1 MEYRVLRV
9 YSFGGIVFFFFMG
22 IAGIIFSF
30 YKCCCAKSSDEAEE
44 RVSATSYAGYRSS
57 TYDCYFVYCGP
68 YYNPAYGY
76 YYGPCGNWSCDCC
89 CCCDAGGCGDC
100 GSCGGG
106 GGDCCNGGGG
116 SGGSGDCK
124 CDGGGEGSAVLL
136 VIGLVILAVV
146 ILIGLFFG
154 VFLFTLVASKIV
166 HRHIHVLNRSHRA
179 QIYYVANLADPSEAS
194 IATDINDD
202 KTEDVMPLLSGNN
215 DIHGSMDSSVS
226 EGKAIRV
233 QMKKMDDDDDM
244 ETIRSVV

>member
-1 MEYRVLRV
+1 
-9 YSFGGIVFFFFMG
+9 MG
-22 IAGIIFSF
+22 IAGIVFSF

-100 GSCGGG
+100 NCGDSCS
-106 GGDCCNGGGG
+106 GGGG
-116 SGGSGDCK
+116 SGSGGDCK

-166 HRHIHVLNRSHRA
+166 HRRTLRIPFLLLAPRVFNVVSSLQTSTCSTDRTVPKSTTLPTWLIRLRPRS
-179 QIYYVANLADPSEAS
+179 
-194 IATDINDD
+194 
-202 KTEDVMPLLSGNN
+202 PLIST
-215 DIHGSMDSSVS
+215 
-226 EGKAIRV
+226 
-233 QMKKMDDDDDM
+233 
-244 ETIRSVV
+244 TIRPKMLCLFCQVATICTAQTRRPLKARLSAFK